1 MNKKSTKQNK
11 KNHSKLFNYQ
21 FTTMTY
27 DVDMFNDIFNDDDD
41 IPNDDMFDE
50 NFALLGATL
59 LTLKAEK
66 TKATRANRI
75 LYDGNAPE

>member
-1 MNKKSTKQNK
+1 
-11 KNHSKLFNYQ
+11 
-21 FTTMTY
+21 MTY

-59 LTLKAEK
+59 LTLKQGGYWSWNSRKVWNRYGILFDLEK
-66 TKATRANRI
+66 GMETVWNFNDFRRSWNV
-75 LYDGNAPE
+75 